1 MRESGPTYF
10 RAVSITAEQCRTDRF
25 YPGCKAPPDARIK
38 KWQILSKALMF
49 FDMVRRFLLFYTAEQ
64 TGCEDD
70 NQANDDSHPAAA
82 FFISE
87 TR

>member
-1 MRESGPTYF
+1 
-10 RAVSITAEQCRTDRF
+10 
-25 YPGCKAPPDARIK
+25 
-38 KWQILSKALMF
+38 MF